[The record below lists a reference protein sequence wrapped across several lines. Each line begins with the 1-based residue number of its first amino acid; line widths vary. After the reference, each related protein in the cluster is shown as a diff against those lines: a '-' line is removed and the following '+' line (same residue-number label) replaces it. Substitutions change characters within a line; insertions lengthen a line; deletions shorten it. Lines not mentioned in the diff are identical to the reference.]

1 MDFELPEELAEVQ
14 KLARDFSEKDIA
26 PSAAKDDKEHIFRKD
41 LVTKMGSL
49 GFFGCL
55 IPEEYGGNGLGFLAY
70 ALISEEIA
78 RVHSAI
84 RVYLNMQA
92 GPAVTLFEFGN
103 SMGRRSGLP
112 TLQWQTRESSLLI
125 PTARR
130 NTAACRRSMSI

>member
-14 KLARDFSEKDIA
+14 KLAHDF
-26 PSAAKDDKEHIFRKD
+26 AAKEIATTAARDDKEHIFRKD
-41 LVTKMGSL
+41 LWEKMGSL

-55 IPEEYGGNGLGFLAY
+55 IPEEYGGNGLRFLAH

-103 SMGRRSGLP
+103 EEQKRKH
-112 TLQWQTRESSLLI
+112 I
-125 PTARR
+125 P
-130 NTAACRRSMSI
+130 

>member
-14 KLARDFSEKDIA
+14 KLARDFSEKEIA

-103 SMGRRSGLP
+103 EEQKKKYIPGLLSGESMGLFAITEP
-112 TLQWQTRESSLLI
+112 DA
-125 PTARR
+125 AR
-130 NTAACRRSMSI
+130 T